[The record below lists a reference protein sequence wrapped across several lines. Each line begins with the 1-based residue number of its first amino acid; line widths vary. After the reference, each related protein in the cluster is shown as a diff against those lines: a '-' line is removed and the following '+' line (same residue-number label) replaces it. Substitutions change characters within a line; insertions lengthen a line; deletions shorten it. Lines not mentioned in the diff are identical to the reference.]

1 MSPSATQRTHSIA
14 TMGADGIGPEVINA
28 GVQVLK
34 KLAQLDGTF
43 KLRFTDYDW
52 SSETYKKTG
61 QYIPDGGLEQLKKH
75 DAILFGA
82 VGAPGTA
89 HIKKCDCDVYANR
102 DQMYRTISP
111 YGAYGLLYAKPS
123 TSMQTSVLQRSSEVL
138 RRRYGMQSMATWTGS
153 SFAKTQ
159 KVNTL
164 DKVGALIKVSPGR
177 QLPNFPFSLVMVS
190 NV

>member
-1 MSPSATQRTHSIA
+1 MTRPAFLSPPIPRTPHASGKISNESCYARQSTCKDGDTKSDTNSTHLIEYLHILSVSGLFSQAHLKNTHKRLNMSPSATQRTHSIA

-82 VGAPGTA
+82 VGA
-89 HIKKCDCDVYANR
+89 
-102 DQMYRTISP
+102 
-111 YGAYGLLYAKPS
+111 
-123 TSMQTSVLQRSSEVL
+123 
-138 RRRYGMQSMATWTGS
+138 
-153 SFAKTQ
+153 
-159 KVNTL
+159 
-164 DKVGALIKVSPGR
+164 
-177 QLPNFPFSLVMVS
+177 
-190 NV
+190 